1 MGCPGRTASTGR
13 LGRVIAEH
21 LPCRAGDVVVRRLD
35 HADAEA
41 FAAGT
46 TDTAVRQYGHL
57 PLREYTPQTVRDQ
70 IDGVIAD
77 GLADGSLAVLA
88 IADASSNQFLGS
100 IVLFDIH
107 DGRAEVGFWLTPQA
121 RGRGAAR
128 NALRAVLDLAARSGL
143 TRLDA
148 RTHPANEGSQ
158 RVLHGAG
165 FVHTRGPEEQV
176 APSGE
181 LVPVLT
187 FERALTAR

>member
-1 MGCPGRTASTGR
+1 MPGVDELPSPARSLRPLQRDDLDQHPA
-13 LGRVIAEH
+13 RVRSIDAQLPSAE
-21 LPCRAGDVVVRRLD
+21 GDVLVRRLTY
-35 HADAEA
+35 ADAEP

-46 TDTAVRQYGHL
+46 EDAAVREFAHL
-57 PLREYTPQTVRDQ
+57 PLPEYTPRVVRDQ

-128 NALRAVLDLAARSGL
+128 NALRRL
-143 TRLDA
+143 T
-148 RTHPANEGSQ
+148 G
-158 RVLHGAG
+158 G
-165 FVHTRGPEEQV
+165 
-176 APSGE
+176 
-181 LVPVLT
+181 
-187 FERALTAR
+187 